1 MFYYPG
7 KRLALTLFFSFL
19 VLLLRAQV
27 CTTLGQN
34 PQTAFPVCGTSVF
47 KQGVVPICGDRLVP
61 SACVSPAVPITDK
74 NPFWYSI
81 TCFEEGTLG
90 FIIQP
95 DINEEDYDWQLFDV
109 TGRNPA
115 EVYTNSSLFVACN
128 WSGESGRTGTSA
140 SGTSLTVCVGYGQ
153 PLFSS
158 MPVLQKGHKYL
169 LLVSHFSDTQSG
181 YSLSFEGGTAVI
193 TDPLVP
199 AVQKVNAT
207 CENQLTVVLNKK
219 MKCSSLALN
228 GSDFKISANNSVIIS
243 ASGNNCNNGFDM
255 DTVTL
260 LLRDPIVP
268 GTYNLVISNGADG
281 NTLLDNCD
289 KLIPVGSSIP
299 FTVLPRNPVPF
310 DSIVPVGCAP
320 SQLRLNFKSSI
331 LCSSIASDGT
341 DFEIEGPTNIR
352 VLSAAGNCSDG
363 NSFFIDLALSQ
374 PIVVG
379 GDYTLRLKSGGDNNT
394 LLDACGLGIP
404 AGSSIVFN
412 IKDTVSANFIY
423 QLREGCITDTFI
435 ARHAGGNGVNKWLWI
450 FDGVQQNGTAE
461 QIKIFNTPGQKN
473 VQLIVGNGFCEDTAM
488 VGIMLDE
495 KLNARFEA
503 TSVICQDDSAFFKNL
518 STGNANRWEWDFD
531 NGKTAVMADPSAQF
545 YPPTGTNRDYA
556 PSLTI
561 WDADGC
567 TSSVTGL
574 IKVIAN
580 CNIDMPSAFTPN
592 GDGIND
598 FFYPLNAYKTQ
609 NLLFRVYNR
618 FGQIVFES
626 RDWQQ
631 KWDGRIGGK
640 EQGPSTFTWTL
651 SYQIE
656 GIDKQY
662 FRKGVVSLI
671 R

>member
-1 MFYYPG
+1 MFYFPV
-7 KRLALTLFFSFL
+7 KRLTITLCFSFL

-34 PQTAFPVCGTSVF
+34 PETAFPVCGTSVF
-47 KQGVVPICGDRLVP
+47 KQGVVPICGQKRVP
-61 SACVSPAVPITDK
+61 SACVSPDVPITDK

-95 DINEEDYDWQLFDV
+95 DINAEDYDWQLFDV
-109 TGRNPA
+109 TGRNPS
-115 EVYTNSSLFVACN
+115 EVYTNSALFVACN
-128 WSGESGRTGTSA
+128 WSGEFGATGTSLA
-140 SGTSLTVCVGYGQ
+140 GASLTVCVGPGQ

-158 MPVLQKGHKYL
+158 MPVLKKGHKYL

-181 YSLSFEGGTAVI
+181 YSLSFQGGTAVI
-193 TDPLVP
+193 TDPLAP
-199 AVQKVNAT
+199 AVQKAET
-207 CENQLTVVLNKK
+207 ICENQVTVVLNKK
-219 MKCSSLALN
+219 MKCSSLTLN
-228 GSDFKISANNSVIIS
+228 GSEFSISPNGPTVISAI
-243 ASGNNCNNGFDM
+243 GNNCVNGFDM
-255 DTVTL
+255 DTVKL
-260 LLRDPIVP
+260 VLQGSIQP
-268 GTYNLVISNGADG
+268 GNYNLFIQNGTDG

-289 KLIPVGSSIP
+289 RIIPVGSIVP
-299 FTVLPRNPVPF
+299 FTVLPRTPVPF
-310 DSIVPVGCAP
+310 DSIVPAGCAP

-331 LCSSIASDGT
+331 LCSSIAADGT
-341 DFEIEGPTNIR
+341 DFIIEGPSNIR
-352 VLSAAGNCSDG
+352 VQSAAGTCTDG
-363 NSFFIDLALSQ
+363 NSFFIDLLLSQ

-379 GDYTLRLKSGGDNNT
+379 GDYVLRLRSGGDNNT

-404 AGSSIVFN
+404 AGSSISFN
-412 IKDTVSANFIY
+412 IKDTVSANFTY
-423 QLREGCITDTFI
+423 QLLEGCVTDTFLG
-435 ARHAGGNGVNKWLWI
+435 RHAGGNGVNKWLWI

-461 QIKIFNTPGQKN
+461 HIKIFDTPGQKN
-473 VQLIVGNGFCEDTAM
+473 IQLIVGNGFCADTAM
-488 VGIMLDE
+488 VDILIDE

-503 TSVICQDDSAFFKNL
+503 TSVICPDDSAFFKNL
-518 STGNANRWEWDFD
+518 STGNAIRWNWDFD
-531 NGKTAVMADPSAQF
+531 NGKTSVSADPSAQF
-545 YPPTGTNRDYA
+545 YPPSTANRNYA

-561 WDADGC
+561 WDANGC
-567 TSSVTGL
+567 TSRVTGL
-574 IKVIAN
+574 IRVIAN
-580 CNIDMPSAFTPN
+580 CNIDVPSAFSPN
-592 GDGIND
+592 GDGLND

-609 NLLFRVYNR
+609 NLVFKVFNR
-618 FGQIVFES
+618 FGQLVFET

-662 FRKGVVSLI
+662 FRKGVVTLI